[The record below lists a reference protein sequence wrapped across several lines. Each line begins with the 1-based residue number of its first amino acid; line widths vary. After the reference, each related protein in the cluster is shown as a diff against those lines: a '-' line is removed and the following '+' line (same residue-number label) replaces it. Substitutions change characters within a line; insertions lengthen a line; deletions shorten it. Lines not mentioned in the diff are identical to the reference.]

1 MVFRAITIGIKPKKQ
16 YTRTMSFVRVIAF
29 LLALISSTML
39 LPIGF
44 ACYYDEWTLIPV
56 FAVPIPLCGVLALL
70 AFLCTRGKRF
80 SITVRG
86 GYIIVAS
93 CWFFAS
99 VLGAVPF
106 IASGAIPGIVDALF
120 ESVSGFTTTGATIL
134 SDVEA
139 LPVAIGVWRC
149 QLHWLGGMGI
159 IALTVALLPL
169 LGIGGFQLI
178 KAETSGVEK
187 SKITAK
193 ITTTAKILWIIYI
206 SLTAAE
212 TVALMLAGL
221 NFTDALCHA
230 FSTIGSG
237 GFSTRNGSIGAFGSS
252 TGNMI
257 CAVFMVLV
265 GVNFALYHNLVTGQY
280 KEVLRNTELKAY
292 LSILLA
298 TTLIVAVL
306 IVPQFPS
313 VSEALRAA
321 FFHVASFLSSTAFVT
336 ADYMKWTPGAQ
347 VILLLLMCIGGC
359 SGSTSGGVKVIRCV
373 VLFKQAGYQ
382 FRKLL
387 HPHGV
392 FSMQINKR
400 PCSADL
406 VSTVSAFMFLY
417 LLLVAAT
424 GFVAALGGADLV
436 SALSASVSLIGNVGS
451 GVGRVGPA
459 GGYGFF
465 PAPAKLWF
473 SLVMLAGR
481 LELFTIL
488 LLFLPE
494 TWKRDA

>member
-1 MVFRAITIGIKPKKQ
+1 
-16 YTRTMSFVRVIAF
+16 
-29 LLALISSTML
+29 
-39 LPIGF
+39 
-44 ACYYDEWTLIPV
+44 
-56 FAVPIPLCGVLALL
+56 
-70 AFLCTRGKRF
+70 
-80 SITVRG
+80 
-86 GYIIVAS
+86 
-93 CWFFAS
+93 

-237 GFSTRNGSIGAFGSS
+237 GFSTRNGNIGAFASEAV
-252 TGNMI
+252 NMI

-292 LSILLA
+292 LGILLA
-298 TTLIVAVL
+298 ATLIVAVL

-313 VSEALRAA
+313 APEAVHGSVRSALSLA

-336 ADYMKWTPGAQ
+336 ADYTQWVPGAQ
-347 VILLLLMCIGGC
+347 AILLFLMCVGGC

-373 VLFKQAGYQ
+373 VLFKHVGYQ

-400 PCSADL
+400 PCSTDL
-406 VSTVSAFMFLY
+406 VSTVSEFMFLY
-417 LLLVAAT
+417 LLLVAVT
-424 GFVAALGGADLV
+424 GFVAALAGADLP
-436 SALSASVSLIGNVGS
+436 SAFSASLSLIGNVGS

-459 GGYGFF
+459 GDYGFF
-465 PAPAKLWF
+465 SVPAKLWF
-473 SLVMLAGR
+473 SLAMLAGR

-494 TWKRDA
+494 TWKRDAYT

>member
-1 MVFRAITIGIKPKKQ
+1 
-16 YTRTMSFVRVIAF
+16 MSFLRVIAF
-29 LLALISSTML
+29 LLALISATML

-44 ACYYDEWTLIPV
+44 ALYYGEWALLPV
-56 FAVPIPLCGVLALL
+56 FAVPIPVCGILALA
-70 AFLCTRGKRF
+70 AFLLTRGQRF
-80 SITVRG
+80 RITVRG

-106 IASGAIPGIVDALF
+106 IVSGAIPNIVDALF

-134 SDVEA
+134 SDVEV
-139 LPVAIGVWRC
+139 LPVSIGVWRC

-237 GFSTRNGSIGAFGSS
+237 GFSTRNGSIGAFGSMAV
-252 TGNMI
+252 NMI
-257 CAVFMVLV
+257 CAVFMVLA
-265 GVNFALYHNLVTGQY
+265 GVNFALYHNLATRQY
-280 KEVLRNTELKAY
+280 KEVLRNTEFKAY
-292 LSILLA
+292 IGILLA
-298 TTLIVAVL
+298 ATLIVVAL

-313 VSEALRAA
+313 VTEAMHGQVRHALSLA

-336 ADYMKWTPGAQ
+336 SDYTKWIPGAQ
-347 VILLLLMCIGGC
+347 AILLMLMFIGGC
-359 SGSTSGGVKVIRCV
+359 SGSTAGGVKVIRCV

-382 FRKLL
+382 FRALL

-400 PCSADL
+400 PCGADL
-406 VSTVSAFMFLY
+406 VSTVSVFMFLY
-417 LLLVAAT
+417 LLLAGVT
-424 GFVAALGGADLV
+424 GFVAALGSADLLT
-436 SALSASVSLIGNVGS
+436 SLSASLSLIGNG
-451 GVGRVGPA
+451 GFGFGRVGPA
-459 GGYGFF
+459 GDYGFF
-465 PAPAKLWF
+465 SAPAKLWF

-488 LLFLPE
+488 VLFLPE
-494 TWKRDA
+494 TWKPATAA